1 MPSTPPGA
9 APALPPRTGTA
20 AKPFIRV
27 DLERGPRDRL
37 SEGRWANAVLY
48 LFEHEGITWVV
59 KDFVSRSFLVRQLI
73 GRFLMRREAG
83 GLARVS
89 GLKGM
94 PQGAFR
100 VDSFALA
107 YRFVPGRHLR
117 GLRGMTLPPDFF
129 PTLERNLHRMHALGR
144 IAHFDLRNAKNLLVT
159 DRGEPLL
166 LDFQSH
172 VGTRWMPGPLRRFAE
187 RVDLAAIYKHWDRYS
202 PETLGP
208 ERAEALRRMNRIR
221 PLWAVRGYI
230 GSSRK

>member
-1 MPSTPPGA
+1 MSSTPPEATA
-9 APALPPRTGTA
+9 APPPGDKAPAIAFTRAELT
-20 AKPFIRV
+20 
-27 DLERGPRDRL
+27 RGPRDRL

-48 LFEHEGITWVV
+48 LFQHDGATWVV
-59 KDFVSRSFLVRQLI
+59 KDFVSRSFLVRNLI
-73 GRFLMRREAG
+73 GRFLVRREAG
-83 GLARVS
+83 GLVRTA

-100 VDSFALA
+100 VDAFALA

-117 GLRGMTLPPDFF
+117 GFDESNLSADFF
-129 PTLERNLHRMHALGR
+129 PDLERNLRRMHALAR
-144 IAHFDLRNAKNLLVT
+144 IAHFDLRNAKNILVT
-159 DRGEPLL
+159 DCGEPML

-187 RVDLAAIYKHWDRYS
+187 RIDLAAIYKHWARSS
-202 PETLGP
+202 PDTMGP

-221 PLWAVRGYI
+221 PLWAIRGYI